1 MKATL
6 IYIGGEY
13 KMKKIIISLLL
24 LTMGFGALG
33 TGCSSIKNDES
44 SSSSVSSTSS
54 ESSDNSS
61 SENLSSNEELDSDF
75 IWEEGKYITDLSEE
89 GKKKKDIVIP
99 ENCQNILIST
109 IGSASGTGFNNNDNI
124 ESISFESEYVTY
136 LPDFFLQ
143 LDTNLKSVEIPKK
156 LNIIPN
162 NFIACCSLVTSI
174 DIPSTVTK
182 IGHHAFAETGI
193 EEMKIPEGVT
203 TVDELVFR
211 FTPIKKLYLPESLN
225 EINSRFLTDIDNLD
239 ENGKTLYN
247 LEVYVKEGS
256 YADQHFSDYANS
268 TTVKKYY

>member
-1 MKATL
+1 
-6 IYIGGEY
+6 
-13 KMKKIIISLLL
+13 MKKIIISLLL

-33 TGCSSIKNDES
+33 TGCSSNKNDES

-99 ENCQNILIST
+99 KNCKNILIST
-109 IGSASGTGFNNNDNI
+109 ISSASGTGFRNNDNI
-124 ESISFESEYVTY
+124 ESISFESEDVTD

-143 LDTNLKSVEIPKK
+143 GDTNLKSVEIPKK
-156 LNIIPN
+156 LNVIPN
-162 NFIACCSLVTSI
+162 NFIAGCSSVTSI

-182 IGHHAFAETGI
+182 IGDQAFDETGI

-203 TVDELVFR
+203 TVGESVFR

-225 EINSRFLTDIDNLD
+225 EIAGWFLNDIDNLD
-239 ENGKTLYN
+239 ENGKVLYN

-256 YADQHFSDYANS
+256 YADQHFSDYSNS